1 MKISK
6 ADVLPLLISLENS
19 ISALGGTL
27 EKAPIQSKE
36 WLQILR
42 QLNAL
47 TDMREELNSIYY
59 GTENYKK
66 IKIEA

>member
-6 ADVLPLLISLENS
+6 SDVLPLLISVENS
-19 ISALGGTL
+19 ITALEDTF

-42 QLNAL
+42 QLNTL
-47 TDMREELNSIYY
+47 VDMREELNSIYY